1 MSEKRIN
8 IQTVKD
14 VQHVTFNE
22 SRILDESSIK
32 AIYDELTQLVEKTPK
47 IKLILDFDQ
56 VDYLSSAVLG
66 KLVALNKEILKDKG
80 HLVLTNIKAP
90 ILEVFRITKLDK
102 VLDIKENAFE
112 SMKAFDI

>member
-1 MSEKRIN
+1 MADKRIN
-8 IQTVKD
+8 IQAVKD
-14 VQHVTFNE
+14 VKHVTFNE

-32 AIYDELTQLVEKTPK
+32 AIYEEITELVEKTPR

-66 KLVALNKEILKDKG
+66 KLVALNKEVLKDKG
-80 HLVLTNIKAP
+80 HLVLANIKAP

-112 SMKAFDI
+112 SMKSFGV